1 MRLRDGVGANRL
13 AGLVITGD
21 VLPERLAEIDRAGLP
36 HLRKPVDVGELARP
50 DPYPG
55 GCARSRRRGRASHS
69 GSRLDQLTAREHDV
83 VRLVEAG
90 LTSKEAADRLG
101 ISVRTVEGHRARA
114 MQKLGVRNLAELIH
128 HMAGSEVGTTGP
140 VN

>member
-1 MRLRDGVGANRL
+1 MRLRDGVGASRL

-36 HLRKPVDVGELARP
+36 HLRKPVDVGELRALIHTLVGARVAGAAVALP
-50 DPYPG
+50 T
-55 GCARSRRRGRASHS
+55 

-114 MQKLGVRNLAELIH
+114 MQKLGVRNLTELIH
-128 HMAGSEVGTTGP
+128 HMAGSEVGTTSP